1 MKLSKSKNIVSK
13 KVKSAGR
20 YLKKLNWFERLLLIA
35 PIALWFSWQP
45 RIQLGNDGT
54 MYYRL
59 SLALIYVAI
68 LAVVAIP
75 TVWRGR
81 RDLMKSHYV
90 WLITAFTVWSG
101 ITVVWSVNQRRGI
114 LTFGVTGALYLIFL
128 AIWSERERIRRLLP
142 LLVKI
147 LLVST
152 TVVCVLALV
161 QVVAG
166 ALIPGGQQVGLCR
179 GCVAGQF
186 GFVRPNVFAIEP
198 QFLGSLLLAPLL
210 TMSYRL
216 AIKHNGRDNIQF
228 LLFATVLVLTMSRGA
243 IYAYSAA
250 LVILLVF
257 TKTGIRR
264 KLAVV
269 CLGCLAAIIGL
280 TIQGVAAQVNPY
292 IDTNF
297 YQAISSSVNHLSLGK
312 ISLPEKKEEARNV
325 NKGEV
330 APAFTGYVT
339 ESTNIRTNLSR
350 VALTAWWKAPAKNK
364 IAGTGLG
371 SAGVVMARETGSSYQ
386 REIVQNEYVEVL
398 LERGIIGL
406 VLLLAVILATFY
418 ELRPHEWCRSLLVAY
433 LIQYLFFSGLPNAL
447 HVYLT
452 LDSALTGKDL
462 PDRFEEDL
470 DI

>member
-20 YLKKLNWFERLLLIA
+20 YLKKLSWFERLLLIA

-68 LAVVAIP
+68 LAVAAIP

-81 RDLMKSHYV
+81 RDLMKSHYAL
-90 WLITAFTVWSG
+90 LITAFTIWSG

-142 LLVKI
+142 LLIKI

-186 GFVRPNVFAIEP
+186 GFVRPNAFAIEP

-210 TMSYRL
+210 IATHRL
-216 AIKHNGRDNIQF
+216 VIKHNGRDNIQF

-264 KLAVV
+264 KLTVV
-269 CLGCLAAIIGL
+269 CLGCLAAILGL
-280 TIQGVAAQVNPY
+280 TIKV
-292 IDTNF
+292 
-297 YQAISSSVNHLSLGK
+297 
-312 ISLPEKKEEARNV
+312 
-325 NKGEV
+325 
-330 APAFTGYVT
+330 
-339 ESTNIRTNLSR
+339 
-350 VALTAWWKAPAKNK
+350 
-364 IAGTGLG
+364 
-371 SAGVVMARETGSSYQ
+371 
-386 REIVQNEYVEVL
+386 
-398 LERGIIGL
+398 
-406 VLLLAVILATFY
+406 
-418 ELRPHEWCRSLLVAY
+418 
-433 LIQYLFFSGLPNAL
+433 
-447 HVYLT
+447 
-452 LDSALTGKDL
+452 
-462 PDRFEEDL
+462 
-470 DI
+470 

>member
-1 MKLSKSKNIVSK
+1 MKFSKSKNITSK

-20 YLKKLNWFERLLLIA
+20 YLRNLTWFERLVLLA

-45 RIQLGNDGT
+45 RIQLGSDGT

-59 SLALIYVAI
+59 SLALIYVVI

-90 WLITAFTVWSG
+90 RLITAFVIWSG
-101 ITVVWSVNQRRGI
+101 LTVVWSVNRRRGI
-114 LTFGVTGALYLIFL
+114 LTIGVTGALYLIFL

-142 LLVKI
+142 LLTKI

-152 TVVCVLALV
+152 TVACVLALV

-210 TMSYRL
+210 IATHRL
-216 AIKHNGRDNIQF
+216 VINHNGRDNIRF
-228 LLFATVLVLTMSRGA
+228 LLFATVLILTMSRGA
-243 IYAYSAA
+243 IYAYGTA
-250 LVILLVF
+250 LIILLVL
-257 TKTGIRR
+257 TKTSIQR
-264 KLAVV
+264 KLT
-269 CLGCLAAIIGL
+269 LIGWGCLAAILGL
-280 TIQGVAAQVNPY
+280 TIQGVAAQINPY

-297 YQAISSSVNHLSLGK
+297 YQALSSSVNHLSLGK
-312 ISLPEKKEEARNV
+312 ISLPEKKEESRNM

-330 APAFTGYVT
+330 APAFTGYVA

-350 VALTAWWKAPAKNK
+350 VALTAWWKASAKNK

-386 REIVQNEYVEVL
+386 REIVQNEYAEVL

-418 ELRPHEWCRSLLVAY
+418 ELRPHKWCRSLLVAY

-452 LDSALTGKDL
+452 LDGALAGKDL
-462 PDRFEEDL
+462 SDRLEEDL